1 MAAAGKASQPSE
13 SDPCPLAEVRHDS
26 TISKIEVGVHIFA
39 YFSYLY
45 ALHTQDTYIYIMRI
59 QLYEIEYTGK
69 GEGAH
74 GASGTMSLRFNFEFK
89 FEIGLCLVTA

>member
-45 ALHTQDTYIYIMRI
+45 ALHTQDTHTYILCVYSCMKLNI
-59 QLYEIEYTGK
+59 QAKERVLMVPV
-69 GEGAH
+69 AP
-74 GASGTMSLRFNFEFK
+74 
-89 FEIGLCLVTA
+89 